1 VFALL
6 LSGVYVLVHGSHAI
20 YEAFG
25 PASCIA
31 VIVGVRRN
39 RPPRAAAWY
48 VVAAAEGLMGL
59 GDAVYFSGYSH
70 GVPYPSWADAFYVSA
85 DVTLVVGVAMLVF
98 AAAQDR
104 DLLSYV
110 DAAVFALALGL
121 LMWAAFFTSAFGD
134 GTLLQR
140 ALSIFYPVV
149 DLSLLGALVRLVLV
163 RGRRTTSFYGLAV
176 GVACLVLAD
185 AWYVVPQLT
194 NMYEPGTWI
203 DLGWLLSYTFIGY
216 AALDPSMRTFVRVE
230 DGPLRARRVVL
241 LGLALATMVV
251 AELVQRLVMGRADVV
266 QFAVIDALMTIFVT
280 IRVTGLV
287 GTLDRIR
294 GQAEAS
300 ERRFRMVFERSPI
313 GISVGSGG
321 RMTETNPA
329 LQRMLGYSAEE
340 LAQMHYTEITHPD
353 DVGLDVE
360 AERRSDPRSGFSVDK
375 RLVARNGRVLDAHV
389 HVALAEPGGLGVAL
403 IEDVTGSRELEEQLR
418 QAQKMEAIGKLAGGI
433 AHDFNNLM
441 TAVIGYSDLLM
452 PTFEGDVRR
461 EKVEAIRES
470 AVRAGDLTR
479 QLLAFSRRQVMQ
491 TTELDLRDVVLRM
504 DSLLRRLIG
513 EDVRLRTVL
522 GTEPVLVR
530 ADKTQL
536 EQVVMNLVVNA
547 RDAIGSGGTIAIGVL
562 SDGEEALLSVADD
575 GVGIED
581 DALPRIF
588 EPFFTTKAV
597 GEGSGLGLST
607 AHGIVG
613 QSGGRI
619 DVVSAP
625 GDGTVFT
632 VRLPAHAP
640 VLPQPATAATLVD

>member
-1 VFALL
+1 
-6 LSGVYVLVHGSHAI
+6 
-20 YEAFG
+20 
-25 PASCIA
+25 
-31 VIVGVRRN
+31 
-39 RPPRAAAWY
+39 
-48 VVAAAEGLMGL
+48 
-59 GDAVYFSGYSH
+59 
-70 GVPYPSWADAFYVSA
+70 
-85 DVTLVVGVAMLVF
+85 
-98 AAAQDR
+98 
-104 DLLSYV
+104 
-110 DAAVFALALGL
+110 
-121 LMWAAFFTSAFGD
+121 
-134 GTLLQR
+134 
-140 ALSIFYPVV
+140 
-149 DLSLLGALVRLVLV
+149 
-163 RGRRTTSFYGLAV
+163 
-176 GVACLVLAD
+176 
-185 AWYVVPQLT
+185 
-194 NMYEPGTWI
+194 
-203 DLGWLLSYTFIGY
+203 
-216 AALDPSMRTFVRVE
+216 
-230 DGPLRARRVVL
+230 
-241 LGLALATMVV
+241 
-251 AELVQRLVMGRADVV
+251 
-266 QFAVIDALMTIFVT
+266 
-280 IRVTGLV
+280 
-287 GTLDRIR
+287 
-294 GQAEAS
+294 
-300 ERRFRMVFERSPI
+300 
-313 GISVGSGG
+313 
-321 RMTETNPA
+321 
-329 LQRMLGYSAEE
+329 
-340 LAQMHYTEITHPD
+340 
-353 DVGLDVE
+353 
-360 AERRSDPRSGFSVDK
+360 
-375 RLVARNGRVLDAHV
+375 
-389 HVALAEPGGLGVAL
+389 
-403 IEDVTGSRELEEQLR
+403 
-418 QAQKMEAIGKLAGGI
+418 
-433 AHDFNNLM
+433 M

-547 RDAIGSGGTIAIGVL
+547 RDAIGSGGTITIGVL